1 MQDKER
7 IIIVCIIVGLMCFTA
22 GFVTGVEMTIKKGV
36 YLAHVLMDDGS
47 LNITYDNS
55 VLENL
60 IRRYVNSA
68 KLN

>member
-1 MQDKER
+1 MER
-7 IIIVCIIVGLMCFTA
+7 HTIIAMLIIGLLCFGA
-22 GFVTGVEMTIKKGV
+22 GFMIGVEMTIKKGV

-55 VLENL
+55 VLESL
-60 IRRYVNSA
+60 IRRYINSA